1 MCSTSSSSP
10 TPAAPPTP
18 TLSGPATQPQSAR
31 LWGDLPRAAVPAASG
46 SAAPSPR
53 AVAAPSASI
62 TPTSE
67 APVSVL
73 ICGVV
78 RCGVGCGEVWCY
90 NDLEPLQA
98 VTTVL
103 PARPRFVRAAATFA
117 I

>member
-31 LWGDLPRAAVPAASG
+31 LWGDPPRAAAPAASG

-78 RCGVGCGEVWCY
+78 WYEVWCY
-90 NDLEPLQA
+90 NDREPLQA

-103 PARPRFVRAAATFA
+103 PARPRSVRAAATFA